1 MTYAAPT
8 RIETVPAAVEE
19 QPVVAN
25 LLQLYAHD
33 FSEFQNLELGFDG
46 RFAYS
51 QLPLYWTEPSRHPF
65 LVRVDDRLA
74 GFVLVK
80 RGSEISGD
88 EGVWDM
94 AEFFVVRGCRRRGV
108 GTEIAHSLW
117 RQFSGMWEVRVM
129 QANLSACGFWEHA
142 VSAFTGEATQSTS
155 FEKPGELWR
164 LFSFESKRAPIS
176 IPLAAG
182 TP

>member
-1 MTYAAPT
+1 MGTDSDMTYAAPT

-65 LVRVDDRLA
+65 LVRVADRLA

-80 RGSEISGD
+80 RGSDISGD

-94 AEFFVVRGCRRRGV
+94 AEFFVF
-108 GTEIAHSLW
+108 AD
-117 RQFSGMWEVRVM
+117 
-129 QANLSACGFWEHA
+129 
-142 VSAFTGEATQSTS
+142 
-155 FEKPGELWR
+155 
-164 LFSFESKRAPIS
+164 
-176 IPLAAG
+176 AAG
-182 TP
+182 VELELR